1 MKEYTDKEWATLD
14 IPTMILFGE
23 YDSAGELDAR
33 VLIKMKNSKKKIA
46 YGAGKHCYVD
56 DPKHFMDN
64 SLLFLQSLPPK
75 IPENV

>member
-1 MKEYTDKEWATLD
+1 MD

-33 VLIKMKNSKKKIA
+33 GLIKIKKSKKKIA

-64 SLLFLQSLPPK
+64 TLLFLQALPK
-75 IPENV
+75 KTAEIV